1 MDKLPTSVLGAH
13 GGLQTEWFSVSEH
26 AFQRGVPAVRLDR
39 ARSALLDKTPKVAGS
54 AVRRML
60 LGVGF
65 ALGGLTSFPISAWLY
80 PVSGLGPHERHWPSR
95 NAPLPLPAE
104 KPAPVAFVNVTVVP
118 MNGEHLRRG
127 QTVVIRDTRIAE
139 IGAASSVKVPSGA
152 LRIDGSGKYLM
163 PGLTDAH
170 FHLQGNERDDRQLL
184 QILVAN
190 GVTCILNLYGTQSM
204 LDLRERV
211 ARGEVLGPTIY
222 TSGPYVSD
230 APHSQPEADEV
241 ERMVVEQKRAG
252 YDLIKTHGDFSRD
265 AFHRLFVVARR
276 EQIKV
281 IGHAPR
287 NLGVEPMFEERMDAI
302 AHAEEF
308 IYAYFF
314 FGTPPAVLE
323 GDPGIRR
330 RFLENAEKRIPELA
344 TATAK
349 APMWVVPNL
358 VAYKMIVQQ
367 GTDLAS
373 VLARPETKYVPPR
386 IAAGWQPGRNRY
398 NRRYSPEIAEHMTWR
413 LALLSKLTAG
423 FRQANVRMMAGTDA
437 PIPGVVPGFSLHDEL
452 KLLVAAGLTPY
463 DALRTA
469 TANAAE
475 FLGLTGEFGT
485 MTVGARADL
494 LLLDANP
501 LIDVA
506 NAARRSG
513 VMVRGRWLAES
524 ELRAMLKALSTQF
537 AAQPRE

>member
-1 MDKLPTSVLGAH
+1 MPT
-13 GGLQTEWFSVSEH
+13 
-26 AFQRGVPAVRLDR
+26 
-39 ARSALLDKTPKVAGS
+39 
-54 AVRRML
+54 ML

-65 ALGGLTSFPISAWLY
+65 ALGVLTSCS
-80 PVSGLGPHERHWPSR
+80 SPSS
-95 NAPLPLPAE
+95 NAPLLFAAE

-118 MNGEHLRRG
+118 MDGEHLRRG
-127 QTVVIRDTRIAE
+127 QTVVIRDSRIAD
-139 IGAASSVKVPSGA
+139 IGTASSVKVPSDA
-152 LRIDGSGKYLM
+152 LRIDGAGKYLM
-163 PGLTDAH
+163 PELTDAH

-211 ARGEVLGPTIY
+211 ARGDVLGPTIY
-222 TSGPYVSD
+222 SSGPYVSD
-230 APHSQPEADEV
+230 APHAQPEADDV

-252 YDLIKTHGDFSRD
+252 YDLIKTHGDFSRE

-276 EQIKV
+276 ERIKV

-314 FGTPPAVLE
+314 FAAPPGMQEA
-323 GDPGIRR
+323 DPETRR

-349 APMWVVPNL
+349 ARMWVVPNL
-358 VAYKMIVQQ
+358 VAYTMIVQQ

-386 IAAGWQPGRNRY
+386 IADDWQPGRNRY
-398 NRRYSPEIAEHMTWR
+398 DRRYPPEMAEHMRWR
-413 LALLSKLTAG
+413 LGLLSKLTAG
-423 FRQANVRMMAGTDA
+423 FRETGVRMMAGTDA

-475 FLGLTGEFGT
+475 FLGVPGEFGT
-485 MTVGARADL
+485 VTVGARADL

-501 LIDVA
+501 LSDVA

-524 ELRAMLKALSTQF
+524 ELRAMLNGLSRQF
-537 AAQPRE
+537 AEQPQE